1 VREIFPEKIYLKTL
15 DFQNVKSLAEYLLS
29 VGSSEEKYTALL
41 KQKHRYRMNYR
52 YHYCSFCEWATQW
65 PLSTGKYFNSTILL

>member
-1 VREIFPEKIYLKTL
+1 MLSKTCISNVRAIFPEKKNINTF

-41 KQKHRYRMNYR
+41 KQKHNMLHKHLRRR
-52 YHYCSFCEWATQW
+52 H
-65 PLSTGKYFNSTILL
+65 ILLIY